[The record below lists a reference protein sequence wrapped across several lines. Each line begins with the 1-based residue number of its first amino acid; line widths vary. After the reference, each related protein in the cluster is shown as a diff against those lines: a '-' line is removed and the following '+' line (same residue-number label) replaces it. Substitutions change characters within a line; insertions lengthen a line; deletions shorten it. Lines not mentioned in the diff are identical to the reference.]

1 MMNQFQSPF
10 KIKEEEFE
18 FTYAFKGKSVKW
30 PKVTYPKFQLKPW
43 FIQFLDDELILMMP
57 GTRPVCGIDLWFD
70 FNTDAD
76 MELVETNHFG
86 QIISIHK
93 GKICDTKIG

>member
-1 MMNQFQSPF
+1 MQPRPNVSLRLWLFSSLVP
-10 KIKEEEFE
+10 
-18 FTYAFKGKSVKW
+18 
-30 PKVTYPKFQLKPW
+30 PLNP
-43 FIQFLDDELILMMP
+43 FLDDELILMMP
-57 GTRPVCGIDLWFD
+57 GTRPVCGMDLWFD

-93 GKICDTKIG
+93 GKVNDIEI

>member
-1 MMNQFQSPF
+1 
-10 KIKEEEFE
+10 
-18 FTYAFKGKSVKW
+18 
-30 PKVTYPKFQLKPW
+30 
-43 FIQFLDDELILMMP
+43 MMP

-93 GKICDTKIG
+93 GNVHDIEIGPKWPLRNTWAIT

>member
-1 MMNQFQSPF
+1 
-10 KIKEEEFE
+10 
-18 FTYAFKGKSVKW
+18 
-30 PKVTYPKFQLKPW
+30 
-43 FIQFLDDELILMMP
+43 MMP

-93 GKICDTKIG
+93 GNVHRNRAKMAIT

>member
-1 MMNQFQSPF
+1 M
-10 KIKEEEFE
+10 
-18 FTYAFKGKSVKW
+18 
-30 PKVTYPKFQLKPW
+30 LKHD
-43 FIQFLDDELILMMP
+43 DDELILMMP

-93 GKICDTKIG
+93 GNVHRNRVKMAIT

>member
-1 MMNQFQSPF
+1 
-10 KIKEEEFE
+10 
-18 FTYAFKGKSVKW
+18 
-30 PKVTYPKFQLKPW
+30 
-43 FIQFLDDELILMMP
+43 MMP

-93 GKICDTKIG
+93 GNVHDIKIEPNLPLRNT

>member
-1 MMNQFQSPF
+1 
-10 KIKEEEFE
+10 
-18 FTYAFKGKSVKW
+18 
-30 PKVTYPKFQLKPW
+30 
-43 FIQFLDDELILMMP
+43 MMP

-93 GKICDTKIG
+93 GNVHDIEIRSNWPVRNT